1 MAKTWT
7 VVGAYVREVRILPN
21 SVEHVYDARG
31 QVTGQRYHT
40 GVVLTFDLRTET
52 GDVLAEHPNVHG
64 ELELPDGTTGKT
76 TLWTWPEIV
85 ASLPAVCD
93 ALVTLGKRQLADFP

>member
-7 VVGAYVREVRILPN
+7 VVGAYVREVRIVPN
-21 SVEHVYDARG
+21 SVEHVYDPRG

-40 GVVLTFDLRTET
+40 GIVLTFDLRTDT

-64 ELELPDGTTGKT
+64 EVELPDGTTAKET
-76 TLWTWPEIV
+76 PWTWAEIV
-85 ASLPAVCD
+85 ASLPTVCAD
-93 ALVTLGKRQLADFP
+93 LAALGKRQLADFP